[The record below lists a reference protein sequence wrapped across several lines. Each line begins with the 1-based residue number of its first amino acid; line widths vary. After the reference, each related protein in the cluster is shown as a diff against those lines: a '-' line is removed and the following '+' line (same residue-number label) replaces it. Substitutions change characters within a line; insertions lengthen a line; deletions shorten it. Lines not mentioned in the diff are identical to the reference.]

1 MPYGILIFR
10 AKIFAVFSE
19 KLFAKNK
26 ELNMKRLQTAIVL
39 GVVALFAMTS
49 SFSAPKQKTIKLG
62 FNIPLTG
69 DSPKVGESAKFAGEI
84 IKSEVN
90 AAGGLDVKGEKYLL
104 DFVYVDNELKSDS
117 AINAANKLIDIDKVL
132 ASIGPE
138 GSGRAIPAG
147 EIYNDMRVPM
157 ITPWATNPKA
167 TAGRPFCFRA
177 CFLDPFQAPVAAKF
191 ASETFKGK
199 NVAIV
204 YNLEDDYSKTLAE
217 LFKKE
222 WESKYGKVV
231 VFESF
236 GQKDQDFSVQLTK
249 VVNSKADFLY
259 LPDYYNF
266 VGLITSQAKD
276 LGWSKPVM
284 GSDSWGSADLFPLSK
299 GAVVGAYFTTHYAA
313 KGATGKTK
321 EFITKYQKAY
331 GYVPDDVAAL
341 TYDATYIVLQAI
353 QDAGLTGNLKKD
365 RVAIKDAMGKI
376 KSFAGVTGNMKFT
389 PDGDPIK
396 DAVVVKVTK
405 DGEFEFVKSLQP

>member
-1 MPYGILIFR
+1 MKK
-10 AKIFAVFSE
+10 KIGKSAVLSAAVVSLLSFASCGGSKE
-19 KLFAKNK
+19 K
-26 ELNMKRLQTAIVL
+26 I
-39 GVVALFAMTS
+39 
-49 SFSAPKQKTIKLG
+49 IKIG

-69 DSPKVGESAKFAGEI
+69 DSPKVGESAKYAGEI
-84 IKSEVN
+84 VKEEINST
-90 AAGGLDVKGEKYLL
+90 GGLDVKGTKYKLE
-104 DFVYVDNELKSDS
+104 FIYVDNELKPDS

-132 ASIGPE
+132 ASVGPE
-138 GSGRAIPAG
+138 GSGRAIAAG
-147 EIYNDMRVPM
+147 EVYNDSEVPM

-167 TAGRPFCFRA
+167 TKDRPFCFRA

-191 ASETFKGK
+191 AKEQFDASK
-199 NVAIV
+199 VAIV

-217 LFKKE
+217 LFKNE
-222 WESKYGKVV
+222 WDEKYGSTV

-249 VVNSKADFLY
+249 VVNSDADFLY
-259 LPDYYNF
+259 LPNYYNF

-276 LGWSKPVM
+276 LGWTKPVM

-299 GAVVGAYFTTHYAA
+299 GAVVGDFFTTHYAA

-321 EFITKYQKAY
+321 EFIDKYQKTY

-353 QDAGLTGNLKKD
+353 QDAGLTGNLAKD
-365 RVAIKDAMGKI
+365 RVAVKDAMGRI
-376 KSFAGVTGNMKFT
+376 KSFSGVTGNMQFT

-396 DAVVVKVTK
+396 EAVVVQVTPE
-405 DGEFEFVKSLQP
+405 GEFEFVKSLQP

>member
-90 AAGGLDVKGEKYLL
+90 AGGGLDVKGEKYLL

-276 LGWSKPVM
+276 LGWSKPV
-284 GSDSWGSADLFPLSK
+284 
-299 GAVVGAYFTTHYAA
+299 
-313 KGATGKTK
+313 
-321 EFITKYQKAY
+321 IY